1 MSCTS
6 PYRTASQLKK
16 LKADMKAEKNKPDY
30 EKGFEILME
39 YFDCIPEDERAEV
52 DKRLRKCGL

>member
-16 LKADMKAEKNKPDY
+16 LKEEKDKPNY
-30 EKGFEILME
+30 EEGFNILMD

-52 DKRLRKCGL
+52 DKRLRKCNL